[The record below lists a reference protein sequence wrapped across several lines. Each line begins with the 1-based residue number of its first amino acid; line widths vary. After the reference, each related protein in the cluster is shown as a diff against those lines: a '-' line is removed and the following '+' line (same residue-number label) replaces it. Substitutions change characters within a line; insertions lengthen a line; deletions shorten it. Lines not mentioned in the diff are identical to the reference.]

1 MFDEQSIRQ
10 KFLQVKPFLDERA
23 RRCWAAAEAKEIGWG
38 GISLV
43 SRATKMH
50 RDTIANGMKEL
61 NMESKTVS
69 PRLRREGAGRKSNIE
84 KDPSLKTELER
95 LVDPATRG
103 DPESSL
109 KYISKSLRMLSHELG
124 IAGHKASHELV
135 AKLLREEGYSL
146 QANKKTSEGKQHPD
160 RNAQFEFINQD
171 VKVQQQHT
179 EPVISVDTKKK
190 ELVGNFKNNGREWRP
205 KGMPEE
211 VRVHDFVI
219 PELGKVVPYGVYDI
233 DHNHGW
239 INLGIDSNTAE
250 FAVESIR
257 RWWYC
262 IGKKLYTHAKTL
274 TITAD
279 SGGSNSSRARLWK
292 YELQQFANETGLIIR
307 IRHFP
312 PGTSKWNKIEHRL
325 FSFISQNWR
334 GQPLI
339 SHAVIINL
347 ISATTTT
354 KGLKVDCV
362 LDTNKYQT
370 GRRISD
376 NEYNQINLT
385 PETFHGEWNYQIAPN
400 KNSGIDQFIV

>member
-1 MFDEQSIRQ
+1 MFDERSIRQ

-43 SRATKMH
+43 SQATKMH
-50 RDTIANGMKEL
+50 RDTITKGMKEL
-61 NMESKTVS
+61 DVGTTCVS
-69 PRLRREGAGRKSNIE
+69 TRLRREGAGRKSNID
-84 KDPSLKTELER
+84 KDPTLKAELER
-95 LVDPATRG
+95 LVEPVTRG
-103 DPESSL
+103 DPESPL
-109 KYISKSLRMLSHELG
+109 KYISKSLRMLSQELQTS
-124 IAGHKASHELV
+124 GHQASHELV
-135 AKLLREEGYSL
+135 AKLLRKDGYSL
-146 QANKKTSEGKQHPD
+146 QANKKTREGINHPD

-171 VKVQQQHT
+171 VKTQQQRS
-179 EPVISVDTKKK
+179 EPVISVDAKKK
-190 ELVGNFKNNGREWRP
+190 ELVGDFKNSGREWRP
-205 KGMPEE
+205 KGMPKE

-233 DHNHGW
+233 DHNRGW

-257 RWWYC
+257 RWWNT
-262 IGKKLYTHAKTL
+262 IGKSAYSHATTL
-274 TITAD
+274 TINAD

-292 YELQQFANETGLIIR
+292 YELQRFANETGLIIR

-339 SHAVIINL
+339 SHAIIINL
-347 ISATTTT
+347 ISATTTK

-370 GRRISD
+370 GRKISNSD
-376 NEYNQINLT
+376 YYQINIKND
-385 PETFHGEWNYQIAPN
+385 TFHGEWNYTISPT
-400 KNSGIDQFIV
+400 KIDQVII